1 MHLGLPLRDYVALD
15 QPIEDSKAEVK
26 RVLHLLGPG
35 CRLVALLEDDEF
47 IDQAALYKEPKQVA
61 PPLLARS
68 THKVVGPMLVM
79 EIDAPHVLIVGQ
91 NRLWNGLQLSLTC
104 RKTNTSFV
112 VSFIF

>member
-1 MHLGLPLRDYVALD
+1 MHLGLTLRDYVALD

-26 RVLHLLGPG
+26 RVLHLLGPE
-35 CRLVALLEDDEF
+35 CIDE
-47 IDQAALYKEPKQVA
+47 AALYKEPKQVA

-104 RKTNTSFV
+104 RKINTSFV